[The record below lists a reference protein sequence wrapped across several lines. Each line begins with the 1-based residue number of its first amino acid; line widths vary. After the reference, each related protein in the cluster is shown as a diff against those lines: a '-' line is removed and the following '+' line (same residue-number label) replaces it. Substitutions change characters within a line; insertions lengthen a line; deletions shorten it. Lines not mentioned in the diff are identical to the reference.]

1 MCDELPWLVGG
12 AYPAHW
18 KPARVALPTCTVHMK
33 AIAKKDFHYYAC
45 EYNFA
50 KNTVIA
56 EVRTPAFREGL
67 IKLLDF
73 APVADVLITSQPEK
87 DKW

>member
-1 MCDELPWLVGG
+1 MRDELPRLVGG

-33 AIAKKDFHYYAC
+33 AIAKKDFHYYTC
-45 EYNFA
+45 EYSFA

-56 EVRTPAFREGL
+56 EQQTPAFREGL
-67 IKLLDF
+67 ITLLEF
-73 APVADVLITSQPEK
+73 APVAVEVITCHTVK
-87 DKW
+87 GVW